1 METLNKSCH
10 QHATHFLTPKAVVVH
25 GEVTLSVSAHS
36 GWTTSADAVLPA
48 SVHRGSLPDSFSG
61 SIIREMK
68 GKEIQWILCASQRL
82 KYFWKLSLLP
92 EEHWWAEE
100 GAALSW
106 GDYSKVTKLP
116 SYQLFT
122 SKSKGRGYTLML
134 REYSACHK
142 PPRLW
147 LVSALI
153 CVFTHWSMGRERG
166 LGHVPS
172 WCKLT
177 HFSSR
182 AVPSCPQPAPPSWAW
197 D

>member
-68 GKEIQWILCASQRL
+68 GKKSSEFCVLPRDWNIFENSPCSQRDTD
-82 KYFWKLSLLP
+82 
-92 EEHWWAEE
+92 ER
-100 GAALSW
+100 G
-106 GDYSKVTKLP
+106 GCCTYSKVTKLP

-142 PPRLW
+142 PPGLW
-147 LVSALI
+147 LVSALR
-153 CVFTHWSMGRERG
+153 CVFTQWSMGRERG